1 MLTLENLTV
10 KLGNMDF
17 CFELSNARD
26 SCVAILG
33 ESGSGKSTLL
43 NLIGGFLQEN
53 TGKLCWDN
61 SDIRALSPSERPV
74 TTLFQ
79 SHNLFAHMTIEDNL
93 GLGLDPGLHLTN
105 EDRQQLSESLNAV
118 GLGGFE
124 QRKPGQL
131 SGGQLQRAALARCLL
146 RRKPVL
152 LLDEP
157 FSALDEATR
166 REMQILTRRVA
177 EENKLCTLIVTHN
190 PDDAKALDA
199 RMLTMKEGRLLES

>member
-1 MLTLENLTV
+1 MLTLEDLTV

-17 CFELSNARD
+17 CFDLSNARD
-26 SCVAILG
+26 NCVAILG

-43 NLIGGFLQEN
+43 NLIGGFLQEH

-61 SDIRALSPSERPV
+61 SDIRGLSPSERPV

-79 SHNLFAHMTIEDNL
+79 SHNLFAHLTIEDNL
-93 GLGLDPGLHLTN
+93 GLGLDPGLHLTGQ
-105 EDRQQLSESLNAV
+105 DRQQLLESLEAV
-118 GLGGFE
+118 GLAGFE

-166 REMQILTRRVA
+166 REMQILTRRVT
-177 EENKLCTLIVTHN
+177 EENRLCTLIVTHN

-199 RMLTMKEGRLLES
+199 RMLTMKEGRLVES